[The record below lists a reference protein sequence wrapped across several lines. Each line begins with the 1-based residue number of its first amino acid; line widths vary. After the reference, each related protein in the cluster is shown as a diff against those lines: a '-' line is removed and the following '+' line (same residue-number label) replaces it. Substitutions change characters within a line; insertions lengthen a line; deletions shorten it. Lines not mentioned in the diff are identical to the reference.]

1 MILRGLAMTISHRF
15 IETNG
20 IRMHLAEAGSGPT
33 VLLCHG
39 FPECWYS
46 WRHQLEALAAAGYRA
61 IAPDMRGYG
70 QTDKPD
76 AIDQYTLL
84 HLTGDM
90 VGLLDAIGTDQAVVV
105 GHDWGAPVA
114 WRCALFRPDRF
125 RAVVGLSVPFQVRGP
140 NRPSTVMPRTEK
152 QRFYQLYFQT
162 PGVAE
167 AELEKDVHNAIKTT
181 LFALSGDAPVEDPAS
196 LAMLPSEGGWL
207 DGKPTTQSLPK
218 WLTDNDIE
226 FYVEEFKRTGFGG
239 GLNWYRNIDRNWE
252 LLAPWSGAKVQVPA
266 LYVVGDRDGVYR
278 SPNWNHLIPSLKQFV
293 PLLRETIVLKGCGH
307 WTQQERAKDVNNAL
321 LEFLK
326 QN

>member
-1 MILRGLAMTISHRF
+1 
-15 IETNG
+15 
-20 IRMHLAEAGSGPT
+20 
-33 VLLCHG
+33 
-39 FPECWYS
+39 
-46 WRHQLEALAAAGYRA
+46 LEALAAAGYRA

-125 RAVVGLSVPFQVRGP
+125 RAVVGLSVPFPVRGP
-140 NRPSTVMPRTEK
+140 DRPSTVMPRAEK

-196 LAMLPSEGGWL
+196 LTMLPSEGGWL
-207 DGKPTTQSLPK
+207 DGKPTTQSLPP
-218 WLTDNDIE
+218 WLTDSDIE

-266 LYVVGDRDGVYR
+266 LYVVGDRDGFTDRRVGAI
-278 SPNWNHLIPSLKQFV
+278 SSL
-293 PLLRETIVLKGCGH
+293 
-307 WTQQERAKDVNNAL
+307 A
-321 LEFLK
+321 
-326 QN
+326 